1 MLIQIELR
9 DTDHKG
15 RRLGNKVNMTYC
27 RVIRQAGD
35 GLRLEN
41 IAVPVQRFYHAMT
54 VSLLSKDPE
63 NPEVDK
69 VDKGSIRFIR
79 DNLSRFLAS
88 PESVPPKVDARTEDI
103 RTSDGSV
110 NLHQQSPK
118 S

>member
-15 RRLGNKVNMTYC
+15 RRLCNKVNMTHC
-27 RVIRQAGD
+27 RVIRQSGD

-41 IAVPVQRFYHAMT
+41 IAIPVQRFYHAMT

-69 VDKGSIRFIR
+69 VDKGSIRFIQA
-79 DNLSRFLAS
+79 NLARFLAP
-88 PESVPPKVDARTEDI
+88 PEQVSQKPCDEAHSV
-103 RTSDGSV
+103 
-110 NLHQQSPK
+110 
-118 S
+118 